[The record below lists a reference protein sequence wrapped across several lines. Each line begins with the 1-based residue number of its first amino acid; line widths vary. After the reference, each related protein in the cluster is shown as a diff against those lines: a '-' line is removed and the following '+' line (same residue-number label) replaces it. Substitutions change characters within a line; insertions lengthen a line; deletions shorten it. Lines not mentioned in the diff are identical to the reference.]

1 MKRKAIETNEQL
13 LNKLRQ
19 GDTAAFQE
27 LYFRMRS
34 KVIGFSYKFLRS
46 QEEAKE
52 LTQEV
57 FVKLWEN
64 REKIDACKN
73 IESLLFVMVRHR
85 MLDTWKRKL
94 RYDNF
99 LETQSRV
106 EQHQDSTAQ
115 YIDYQEC
122 YAVLTRSIESLPQ
135 QAQKVYRLSRE
146 EGLSHQEIADQLQI
160 STNTVSNH
168 IKKSMRQIRAYYHHS
183 YPEAFG
189 CIMCLVLALT

>member
-13 LNKLRQ
+13 LDKLRQ

-46 QEEAKE
+46 QEGAKE

-64 REKIDACKN
+64 REKIDASKN
-73 IESLLFVMVRHR
+73 IESLLFVMVRYS

-99 LETQSRV
+99 LETQSKV
-106 EQHQDSTAQ
+106 EQYQDSTAQ
-115 YIDYQEC
+115 YMDYQEC
-122 YAVLTRSIESLPQ
+122 YAVLTRSIEALPQ